1 MKYLVK
7 KLAEISGVSV
17 RTLHLYDELGL
28 LKPAYRGA
36 NGYRYYEKSQL
47 LVLQQILLYRELG
60 FELKQIKRLI
70 CKPGFDRMSALI
82 SHRRV
87 LEQNLARTKKLIAT
101 VDKTIDYLKGT
112 TSMSNQ
118 ELFNG
123 FSPEVQAKHE
133 QEIVER
139 FGEPA
144 KKHIAQ
150 SKARVKNWTKAD
162 WEKSAKAF
170 ASICQD
176 LVKLMGQGAVA
187 DSAEVQAVIRRHY
200 EWLNQFWTP
209 NRESYAGHGRFIAD
223 SKLRG
228 AFEEHHAKLPEF
240 VREAIGVYA
249 ERNLT

>member
-1 MKYLVK
+1 MRYQVK

-28 LKPAYRGA
+28 FKPAGRGV

-60 FELKQIKRLI
+60 FELRQIKRII
-70 CKPGFDRMSALI
+70 CKPSFDRVSALI

-101 VDKTIDYLKGT
+101 VDKTIDYLKGKN
-112 TSMSNQ
+112 SMSNQ
-118 ELFNG
+118 ELFGG
-123 FSPEVQAKHE
+123 FSPEVQARHE

-144 KKHIAQ
+144 KEHIAQ
-150 SKARVKNWTKAD
+150 SKARVKNWKKAD

-170 ASICQD
+170 AGICQD
-176 LVKLMGQGAVA
+176 LVQLMNQGEAA
-187 DSAEVQAVIRRHY
+187 EAAEVQKVIGRHY
-200 EWLNQFWTP
+200 VWLSQFWTP
-209 NRESYAGHGRFIAD
+209 NRESYTGHGKFIAD
-223 SKLRG
+223 SKLRH
-228 AFEEHHAKLPEF
+228 AFEEHHPKLPEF

-249 ERNLT
+249 ERNLS